1 MLETTEVQWRAS
13 CILHFVL
20 LLARECEHTRTRTL
34 VTRHRG
40 DQSCLAIYLYICSL
54 CTSLCPYLPGS
65 PGILF
70 DEPCCGTCYTVYCAC
85 TPTYTCTI
93 SYIYP
98 PIYVKS
104 YHAHAHAICADLA
117 GHETG
122 DPSVEAEIGKRGGV
136 HGSAAEI
143 TQYAA
148 MSTSHCRNR
157 RLLVLVRW
165 DTREYN
171 YQSVYPYGQYFE
183 LSLTR

>member
-1 MLETTEVQWRAS
+1 MY
-13 CILHFVL
+13 
-20 LLARECEHTRTRTL
+20 RTL
-34 VTRHRG
+34 VTRHRR
-40 DQSCLAIYLYICSL
+40 DQSCLAI
-54 CTSLCPYLPGS
+54 CTSVVYVHLWCPYLPGS

-157 RLLVLVRW
+157 RLLVLVRRVGGNTT
-165 DTREYN
+165 TR
-171 YQSVYPYGQYFE
+171 VYIRTPST
-183 LSLTR
+183 LNSHSLARPAAHSTAFIILPCRQNCLEM